1 MDGSVCIVSTIITC
15 PLLMDNMDYRTRFY
29 GDTRTRIYPAQTY
42 EFTPY
47 VRRNLTFTHR
57 EHGETMNVSSPWPP
71 FCLIE
76 PETLITLLHDLAARV
91 ATASDDH
98 AYGDNTAVW
107 FENGN
112 KVLDY
117 IERDQ
122 RFSPDSFK
130 ESLEEQGVRVRRA
143 DLAILVGNMRSL
155 AAEWRNS
162 IGAHDELVFYIDAC

>member
-1 MDGSVCIVSTIITC
+1 MSQCFRPVKEIW
-15 PLLMDNMDYRTRFY
+15 N
-29 GDTRTRIYPAQTY
+29 
-42 EFTPY
+42 
-47 VRRNLTFTHR
+47 TH
-57 EHGETMNVSSPWPP
+57 SSC
-71 FCLIE
+71 FIE

-130 ESLEEQGVRVRRA
+130 ESLEELRTTGPDGRPRQPTRQHTEPGCRVAEFHWSTRRTRV
-143 DLAILVGNMRSL
+143 L
-155 AAEWRNS
+155 
-162 IGAHDELVFYIDAC
+162 H